1 MIKLISIYVVAI
13 FFIIINSIYADEY
26 ITSMENE
33 ILTLNKQIID
43 IQMQYKLNDERI
55 PPWQEARIVEIRY
68 DMDMMKFSISLKRR
82 NLLPKKYEPVIS
94 DGYPELEDNPFLVL
108 YLD

>member
-1 MIKLISIYVVAI
+1 
-13 FFIIINSIYADEY
+13 
-26 ITSMENE
+26 MESK
-33 ILTLNKQIID
+33 ILTLNKKIID

-82 NLLPKKYEPVIS
+82 NLLPKKVDSEIS
-94 DGYPELEDNPFLVL
+94 GGYPELQDNPFLVL
-108 YLD
+108 YLN

>member
-1 MIKLISIYVVAI
+1 MIKKIIIYFIGI
-13 FFIIINSIYADEY
+13 FFIVVNSLYADEY
-26 ITSMENE
+26 ITEMENG
-33 ILTLNKQIID
+33 ILTLNKEIID
-43 IQMQYKLNDERI
+43 IQTQYKLNGERI

-82 NLLPKKYEPVIS
+82 NLLPKKMDS
-94 DGYPELEDNPFLVL
+94 DFGGYPELQDNPCLVL